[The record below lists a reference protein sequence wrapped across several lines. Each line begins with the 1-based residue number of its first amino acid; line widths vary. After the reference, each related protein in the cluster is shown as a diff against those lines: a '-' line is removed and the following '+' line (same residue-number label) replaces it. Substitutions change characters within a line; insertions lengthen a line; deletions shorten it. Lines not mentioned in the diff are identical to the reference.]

1 MTTFENVEIQV
12 LTDEDEIFL
21 YAPPSKKIEHT
32 QYNSES
38 AQSSLKTPRISKLRG
53 VTNKSQKNLVN
64 PQFIYQRQRLS
75 KPVQTTIQLPTKKRH
90 IYRAKLIDESTARS
104 DFINNYDSV
113 SVSNSGIFNCSSSTK
128 NCSIVSS
135 TYDYIGEGGFSKI
148 YKFSEDPDNKAVK
161 KIIYNPKIYSKTLS
175 IEESVKREYYG
186 MKQCECKNC
195 VKAYSLFKNKR
206 GSNYY
211 ILMERCDG
219 NMRDLLKRLGRAL
232 NVYEIKELLLQ
243 LNEVFKKLKDNNIIH
258 RDIKPINILFKEEK
272 NDETAKNN
280 CN

>member
-186 MKQCECKNC
+186 RQSRL
-195 VKAYSLFKNKR
+195 SLFR
-206 GSNYY
+206 
-211 ILMERCDG
+211 
-219 NMRDLLKRLGRAL
+219 
-232 NVYEIKELLLQ
+232 VYQLQ
-243 LNEVFKKLKDNNIIH
+243 QQGQKD
-258 RDIKPINILFKEEK
+258 
-272 NDETAKNN
+272 
-280 CN
+280 C